1 MVGCVTNVY
10 VRGCHN
16 LKPLSVCACMYRG
29 PSIAGWVGIERLGYL
44 GSDGTMM
51 PLLNQLNSNY
61 IYSQYTI

>member
-1 MVGCVTNVY
+1 M
-10 VRGCHN
+10 
-16 LKPLSVCACMYRG
+16 CMFVSLDIKG

-44 GSDGTMM
+44 GSDGTM